1 MILLRGHKILK
12 VYILINRASKIYQA
26 KTDKLQGEKSKS
38 TKIVRDF
45 DTYLT
50 VTERTS
56 IRKIKAVSDLG
67 GHYQYT

>member
-12 VYILINRASKIYQA
+12 VYALINRASKIYQA

-50 VTERTS
+50 ITERTS
-56 IRKIKAVSDLG
+56 IQKIKAVSDLG

>member
-50 VTERTS
+50 VIERTS